1 MKCDLIN
8 QGLRRF
14 VGLIMSGLLLA
25 LGLGTAAAQDFPNR
39 PVRIVVPFG
48 PGGVGDLTARVVAAR
63 LSEIWSTGV
72 VIENRPGAGGISAA
86 DTVIKSKPDGHTLFL
101 MSNGTAVTEAV
112 FQKLP
117 FNSVQDFIPISTLGY
132 FDIAVVVPEGSPQK
146 TFRDL
151 VAFAKAN
158 PGKLNVGSINIG
170 STQNLAAELF
180 KSSAGIDVQI
190 VPYNGTPAL
199 LTAIRGGQIDVAVE
213 VLGPV
218 LSQVQAKAVRVLAV
232 SGERRSIVLP
242 DVPTARESGVPGFIA
257 SSWNGLAAPAKTPTA
272 LIERLNRDIA
282 TALETPE
289 VKKKLQ
295 ELNVEARASTPQQTA
310 QLLVSDIK
318 RWSDVVRSANIPRQ

>member
-1 MKCDLIN
+1 MKCELIN
-8 QGLRRF
+8 HSLRRF
-14 VGLIMSGLLLA
+14 AGLIMSGLLLGF
-25 LGLGTAAAQDFPNR
+25 GLGTAVAQDFPNR

-63 LSEIWSTGV
+63 LSEIWGTGV

-132 FDIAVVVPEGSPQK
+132 FDIVVVVPETSPHK
-146 TFRDL
+146 SFRDL

-199 LTAIRGGQIDVAVE
+199 LTAIRGGQIDVVVE

-257 SSWNGLAAPAKTPTA
+257 SSWNGLAAPAKTPAA